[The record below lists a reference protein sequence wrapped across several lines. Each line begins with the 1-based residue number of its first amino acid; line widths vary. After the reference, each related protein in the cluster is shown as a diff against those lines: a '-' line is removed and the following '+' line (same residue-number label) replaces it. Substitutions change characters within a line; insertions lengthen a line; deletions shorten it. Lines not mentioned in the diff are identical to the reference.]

1 MRWGQRRQDL
11 IRVFTGSLWLLWEGD
26 GGWSL
31 RAEGN
36 LRLIVKEEP
45 QSTEGMGRGG

>member
-1 MRWGQRRQDL
+1 MFSQGAFGCCGR
-11 IRVFTGSLWLLWEGD
+11 EME
-26 GGWSL
+26 GWSL